1 MKHKGFAWRTWK
13 REGGEQRR
21 LKIDVAKCP
30 DCKKRHRVLPDFLTP
45 YKHYDSE
52 AIEDVL
58 DEVISEADG
67 LDYPCEITMQRWRGW
82 FGGNL
87 SGIEGMI
94 RSAGYRL
101 LDFSAEFL
109 KSTDSL
115 LEELR
120 KRISPGWLSMAV
132 RFIYNSGGR
141 LVPYP
146 LME

>member
-1 MKHKGFAWRTWK
+1 MWK
-13 REGGEQRR
+13 QGDGQRR
-21 LKIDVAKCP
+21 FLKIDVARCP

-52 AIEDVL
+52 VIEDVL
-58 DEVISEADG
+58 DGVISEADG
-67 LDYPCEITMQRWRGW
+67 LDHPCEITMQRWRVW
-82 FGGNL
+82 IEKNL
-87 SGIEGMI
+87 PGIEGMI

-101 LDFSAEFL
+101 LDFGAEFL
-109 KSTDSL
+109 KSTGSL

-120 KRISPGWLSMAV
+120 ERISPGWLRSTV